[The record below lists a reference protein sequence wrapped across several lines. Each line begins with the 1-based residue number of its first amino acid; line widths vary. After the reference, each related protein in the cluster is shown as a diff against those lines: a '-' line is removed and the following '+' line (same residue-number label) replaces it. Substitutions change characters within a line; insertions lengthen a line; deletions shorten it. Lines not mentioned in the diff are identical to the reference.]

1 MDCEIGKRNCF
12 IKYKCDKYF
21 GTVET
26 SIICQIDSD
35 IMNGSSPLAIKEA
48 IFKIVRYYDTDVK
61 KKYSDII
68 LTDITILGVYN
79 D

>member
-1 MDCEIGKRNCF
+1 MIMSKHNCF

-21 GTVET
+21 GKTET

-48 IFKIVRYYDTDVK
+48 IFKIIRYYDTDMK
-61 KKYSDII
+61 KDSDII

-79 D
+79 G

>member
-1 MDCEIGKRNCF
+1 MSKHNCF
-12 IKYKCDKYF
+12 VKYRCDKYF
-21 GTVET
+21 GKTET

-48 IFKIVRYYDTDVK
+48 IFKIIRYYDADVK
-61 KKYSDII
+61 KDSDIV

>member
-1 MDCEIGKRNCF
+1 MSKHNCF

-21 GTVET
+21 G

-48 IFKIVRYYDTDVK
+48 IFKIIHYYDTDVK
-61 KKYSDII
+61 KDSDIM
-68 LTDITILGVYN
+68 LTNITILGVYN
-79 D
+79 G

>member
-1 MDCEIGKRNCF
+1 MIMSKHNCF

-21 GTVET
+21 GTEEC

-48 IFKIVRYYDTDVK
+48 IFKIIRYYDTDVK
-61 KKYSDII
+61 KDSDIM
-68 LTDITILGVYN
+68 LMNITILGVYN
-79 D
+79 G